1 MISNNSKKMNVS
13 EEVTTRAY
21 GDIASRVLQPTETKP
36 VQTTPIV
43 LPSRQPSQTTP
54 GWSLSLQT
62 VLDQPP
68 VSLPHFLIAG
78 GIAFTVAFGAWA
90 TFGKIDEVGHAQGRL
105 VPKGEVY
112 KIHPT
117 ETGKIVHLSVKE
129 GDSVKGGQLLAE
141 LDPNLASSEVER
153 LEKMLDSYQLQ
164 LTQTLSILD
173 RTHLELNTKK
183 AIFAAQSQ
191 GQLATIAGVQANID
205 TENALLEQLHRDV
218 KAQEERGQRLKPLI
232 QQTDQL
238 VTQLQ
243 TDVKEQETRAQNF
256 ATLPSKTE
264 ELLKQLHTEVEAN
277 QERVDRLQPLV
288 EEGAIS
294 KEMLDSAQKD
304 LRMSQQAIVRAQLG
318 EEIQT
323 KERQFEVSQS
333 IRDRQNTIL
342 RTKLTDSTQTK
353 ERLFEVEQT
362 LRDRQ
367 NAIIKSQGVL
377 SEHQTQLNRL
387 HAELNQKQAEATQT
401 ELEQQQKIQQLEV
414 ELTQLKAKI
423 AENRTLLAQAQTK
436 LKQRFIYAPVDG
448 VISSL
453 NVRNTGEVV
462 QLGQTIAE
470 IAPNHTPL
478 ILQATLPNN
487 EAGFVKNGMTVQLK
501 FEAFPYQEY
510 GVVTGKVISIS
521 PDTKPDERLG
531 AVYRVEVSLSRDFV
545 TANHQK
551 VKFKAGQTAIAD
563 IVIRQR
569 RIVDLLLD
577 PIRQLQKGGVSL

>member
-1 MISNNSKKMNVS
+1 MISNNSKKLNVS
-13 EEVTTRAY
+13 EEVTTATY
-21 GDIASRVLQPTETKP
+21 SDIASRILQPTETNT
-36 VQTTPIV
+36 VQTTQIV
-43 LPSRQPSQTTP
+43 LPSRQPSEINP
-54 GWSLSLQT
+54 GWSLSLET

-68 VSLPHFLIAG
+68 VSLPQFFIAG
-78 GIAFTVAFGAWA
+78 GIAFTLAFGAWA

-117 ETGKIVHLSVKE
+117 ETGKIVALSVKE

-164 LTQTLSILD
+164 LTQTQGILE

-183 AIFAAQSQ
+183 AIFAAQIQ
-191 GQLATIAGVQANID
+191 GQQATIAGVQANID
-205 TENALLEQLHRDV
+205 TENSLLEQLKTDV
-218 KAQEERGQRLKPLI
+218 KAQEERGQRLQPLI
-232 QQTDQL
+232 QQTAQL
-238 VTQLQ
+238 VAQLQ
-243 TDVKEQETRAQNF
+243 TDVKEQETRSQNF
-256 ATLPSKTE
+256 ATLPSKTQ
-264 ELLKQLHTEVEAN
+264 ELLKQLQTEVEAN

-342 RTKLTDSTQTK
+342 RTQLTDSTQTK

-367 NAIIKSQGVL
+367 NTMIKTQGSL
-377 SEHQTQLNRL
+377 SEHETQLNRL
-387 HAELNQKQAEATQT
+387 HAELKQKQAEATQT

-423 AENRTLLAQAQTK
+423 AETKTLLAQAQTK
-436 LKQRFIYAPVDG
+436 LKQRFLYAPVDG

-487 EAGFVKNGMTVQLK
+487 EAGFVKNGMTVQIK

-531 AVYRVEVSLSRDFV
+531 AVYRVEVSLNRDFV
-545 TANHQK
+545 TAHHQK

-569 RIVDLLLD
+569 RIVDILLD
-577 PIRQLQKGGVSL
+577 PIRQLQKGGVTL